1 MKFQKS
7 ATTLVAI
14 VALAAANTAFA
25 TVICAPGNDLGAG
38 LVSMAITISPNLAAD
53 ATFNSTGSDVVSVDV
68 TDCTTGKTN
77 CTVSA
82 QGTPGGGPQLVTF
95 AFDDGDGPASECSIT
110 KLDGLPV
117 ELSKFSVE

>member
-14 VALAAANTAFA
+14 MALAAANTAFA
-25 TVICAPGNDLGAG
+25 TVLCLPTNDIGNG
-38 LVSMAITISPNLAAD
+38 LVEMPITSTSGLTAD
-53 ATFNSTGSDVVSVDV
+53 ATFNPTGAIVSVDV
-68 TDCTTGKTN
+68 TNCTTGKTN

-117 ELSKFSVE
+117 ELNKFSVE